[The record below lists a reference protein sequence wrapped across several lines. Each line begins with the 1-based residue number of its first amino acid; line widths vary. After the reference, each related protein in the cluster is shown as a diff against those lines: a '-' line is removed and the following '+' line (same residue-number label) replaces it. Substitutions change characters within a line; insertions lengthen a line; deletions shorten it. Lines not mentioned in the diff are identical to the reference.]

1 MGLEA
6 NLVYLE
12 EEIGNLQERI
22 SSIRHFLKANPSSSI
37 YRRRIGGRLYYYK
50 KFRQGNKSISE
61 FLGNEAINFKAASLK
76 LKEENEKI
84 RRAKSQLLRINKE
97 IIILKRQARIVRK
110 AFAHVRV

>member
-50 KFRQGNKSISE
+50 KFRQGNRSISE
-61 FLGNEAINFKAASLK
+61 FLGNEAFDFKAALLK
-76 LKEENEKI
+76 LKEEKEKI
-84 RRAKSQLLRINKE
+84 RLAKRRLLRIKKE
-97 IIILKRQARIVRK
+97 IIVLRRQARIVRK
-110 AFAHVRV
+110 AFEHVRV